1 MAGTGTAGAEA
12 PAKLDDL
19 MLAMDVV
26 DTLRH
31 REDLVAR
38 ELNEAGREAT
48 LVSRLR
54 ELYRQQGI
62 EVPDHVLR
70 DGVAALK
77 ESRFT
82 YVAPP
87 QGWRR
92 RLAIA
97 WVRRGRYGKTL
108 LVVGALFVAAWG
120 AWQVGVVRPE
130 RERAASLATE
140 LTQTLPR
147 RAAALH
153 GEIVAMAAEPAV
165 RPRADSLRA
174 EAQRALQAGEADQ
187 ARTAVEGLQSLR
199 DTLAQEYVL
208 TIVSRPRMDTGIW
221 RVPPRGTARNFYLVT
236 EAIAPDGRKLTLPIR
251 NEETGDVERVDLF
264 AVRVP
269 EATFE
274 AVARDKRDDGIV
286 QRNRLGEK
294 KRGRLAVEYLMP
306 AEGGFLTKW

>member
-1 MAGTGTAGAEA
+1 MAGTGTAGDQA
-12 PAKLDDL
+12 PARLDDL

-38 ELNEAGREAT
+38 ELDEASREAA
-48 LVSRLR
+48 LVARLR

-87 QGWRR
+87 PGWRR
-92 RLAIA
+92 SLAMA
-97 WVRRGRYGKTL
+97 WVRRDRYGKSL
-108 LVVGALFVAAWG
+108 LALVALGLIVWG
-120 AWQVGVVRPE
+120 GWQLGYVQPAQ
-130 RERAASLATE
+130 ERAASLETE
-140 LTQTLPR
+140 LTQTLPA

-153 GEIVAMAAEPAV
+153 AEIVALALEPSV
-165 RPRADSLRA
+165 RPRADGMRA
-174 EAQRALQAGEADQ
+174 EAQRALQAGEVDQ
-187 ARTAVEGLQSLR
+187 ARAAIQGLQELR
-199 DTLAQEYVL
+199 DMLAQEYVL
-208 TIVSRPRMDTGIW
+208 TIVSRPRTDTGIW
-221 RVPPRGTARNFYLVT
+221 RVPPRGTARNYYLVI

-269 EATFE
+269 QSTFE

-294 KRGRLAVEYLMP
+294 KRGRLTVEYLMP

>member
-1 MAGTGTAGAEA
+1 MAGSSPKE
-12 PAKLDDL
+12 PRPSAKLDDL

-38 ELNEAGREAT
+38 ELDEASREAT
-48 LVSRLR
+48 LVTRLR

-62 EVPDHVLR
+62 EVPDRVLR

-87 QGWRR
+87 EGWRHS
-92 RLAIA
+92 LALA
-97 WVRRGRYGKTL
+97 WVRRGRYGKSVL
-108 LVVGALFVAAWG
+108 ALASLALIVWG
-120 AWQVGVVRPE
+120 GWQLGYVQPVQ
-130 RERAASLATE
+130 ERAASIQTE

-153 GEIVAMAAEPAV
+153 GEIIALAQEPSV
-165 RPRADSLRA
+165 RPRADGMRA
-174 EAQRALQAGEADQ
+174 EAQRALQAGEVEQ
-187 ARTAVEGLQSLR
+187 ARAAIDGLQGLR
-199 DTLAQEYVL
+199 NALAQEYVL
-208 TIVSRPRMDTGIW
+208 TIVSRPRTDTGIW
-221 RVPPRGTARNFYLVT
+221 RVPPRGTARNYYLVT

-269 EATFE
+269 QSTFE
-274 AVARDKRDDGIV
+274 AVANDKRDDGIV

-294 KRGRLAVEYLMP
+294 KRGRLNIEYLMP